1 MINERQKLLNSI
13 YQQLGTVRTHSERYA
28 DNVSEKML
36 TASNKE
42 LELILG
48 DVISYQ
54 LDYER
59 KMEKH
64 PPRRSGNH
72 DYR

>member
-1 MINERQKLLNSI
+1 MISERQKLLNSI
-13 YQQLGTVRTHSERYA
+13 YQQLATVRTHSERYA
-28 DNVSEKML
+28 DKVMLKML
-36 TASNKE
+36 NASIKE

-64 PPRRSGNH
+64 PPRRRGDS

>member
-13 YQQLGTVRTHSERYA
+13 YQQLATVRTHSERYA

-64 PPRRSGNH
+64 PPRRRGDY